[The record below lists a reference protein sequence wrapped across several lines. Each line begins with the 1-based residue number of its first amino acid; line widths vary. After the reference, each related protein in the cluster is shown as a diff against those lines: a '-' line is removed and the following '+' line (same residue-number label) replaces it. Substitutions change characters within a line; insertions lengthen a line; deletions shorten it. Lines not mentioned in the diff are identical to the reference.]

1 MCSEIEDTRC
11 GAGKPG
17 HRIERYDDYS
27 LLASCSAENGGDTG
41 PMTRAE
47 NAIMQAIFSIPEGK
61 VASYGQV
68 AAAAGYPRHHRQV
81 AQFLRK
87 YGSHVPWQRVVGA
100 GGVLKTSDEGAM
112 HQRLLLER
120 EGVRFNGDRINLAR
134 YGCSFE

>member
-1 MCSEIEDTRC
+1 
-11 GAGKPG
+11 
-17 HRIERYDDYS
+17 
-27 LLASCSAENGGDTG
+27 
-41 PMTRAE
+41 MTRAE
-47 NAIMQAIFSIPEGK
+47 YAIMQAILSIPEGK

-120 EGVRFNGDRINLAR
+120 EGVRFNGDRIDLAL
-134 YGCSFE
+134 YECSFE